1 MSDTAKK
8 KVFVITGATSGI
20 GRALVN
26 EFSKNSTVFA
36 GYRNPKYEKEL
47 SKMENVIPF
56 FIDMEKPYTIT
67 GAADLIRANTD
78 RIDVLIIGAGCVI
91 AGPMEHMEISRLR
104 RQFEVNTFSHI
115 ELTQNLLPL
124 LEGGRVINISSMA
137 SFGIFPFI
145 APYCASKRALDILFN
160 AMEVEMR
167 GKIKVISIKPGVIA
181 TPLWEKSISLNK
193 KALETDEKYSKEM
206 NFLAMNAEKNGTAG
220 LSVEKVVNVI
230 KKAAEIKNPKV
241 SYTIGTD
248 ALIAQLAS
256 RLPLSII
263 NSIMKLGMKKKF
275 G

>member
-1 MSDTAKK
+1 M
-8 KVFVITGATSGI
+8 
-20 GRALVN
+20 
-26 EFSKNSTVFA
+26 
-36 GYRNPKYEKEL
+36 
-47 SKMENVIPF
+47 
-56 FIDMEKPYTIT
+56 
-67 GAADLIRANTD
+67 
-78 RIDVLIIGAGCVI
+78 
-91 AGPMEHMEISRLR
+91 
-104 RQFEVNTFSHI
+104 
-115 ELTQNLLPL
+115 
-124 LEGGRVINISSMA
+124 
-137 SFGIFPFI
+137 
-145 APYCASKRALDILFN
+145 
-160 AMEVEMR
+160 
-167 GKIKVISIKPGVIA
+167 
-181 TPLWEKSISLNK
+181 WEKSISLNK